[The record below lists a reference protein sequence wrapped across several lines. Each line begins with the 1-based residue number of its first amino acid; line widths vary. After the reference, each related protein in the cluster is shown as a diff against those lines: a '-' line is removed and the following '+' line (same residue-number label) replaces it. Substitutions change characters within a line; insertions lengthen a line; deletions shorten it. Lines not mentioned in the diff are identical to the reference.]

1 MCGNVTGVPFG
12 RRGKRA
18 LGWSLALVVAA
29 LTGCA
34 TASPLTPPAPS
45 ARSPTPL
52 EIAPP
57 PPPPPEASPDR
68 VIVRDSRFIVYSPQA
83 GDTLR
88 SLARDYLGDPDRY
101 WEIADFNGVDAA
113 EPGQALVIPLQR
125 RNPIGVF
132 GSGYQ
137 IVPIL
142 AYHRFGQ
149 QASKMEL
156 PVGEFAA
163 QLHHLAESGYRV
175 VRLRDVE
182 DFLAGKGALPARAV
196 VITMD
201 DGYASTYKY
210 AFPLLKQHG
219 FPATVFVYTDFIGA
233 KDALS
238 WAQMREMVA
247 SGLIDIQ
254 AHSKTHANLAN
265 RLPEESD
272 ERYRERMDVEARAP
286 RDTLERMLPVK
297 VDTFAYPYGDASD
310 VLIERLLKREY
321 RMAVTVN
328 SGGNAFFADP
338 LLLQRSMILGDQD
351 LDTFKAKLQVFREVD
366 LRSAAQPERPSTSP
380 TFTPPLTLDRPPLQ
394 PSFRWSSS
402 NAKPQSI

>member
-1 MCGNVTGVPFG
+1 VLRSLVVVTGAACRG
-12 RRGKRA
+12 RSSR
-18 LGWSLALVVAA
+18 LGWSLVFTIAA
-29 LTGCA
+29 LAGCA
-34 TASPLTPPAPS
+34 TAPPPTPPGPAPAPT
-45 ARSPTPL
+45 ARSPTPP
-52 EIAPP
+52 AVTPP
-57 PPPPPEASPDR
+57 PPPSPPKASPER
-68 VIVRDSRFIVYSPQA
+68 VIVRDARFIVYNPRS

-88 SLARDYLGDPDRY
+88 SLARDYLGDADRY
-101 WEIADFNGVDAA
+101 WEIADFNGVETA
-113 EPGQALVIPLQR
+113 EPDQPLVIPLQH

-132 GSGYQ
+132 SSGYQ

-142 AYHRFGQ
+142 AYHRFGH
-149 QASKMEL
+149 QASKMEV
-156 PVGEFAA
+156 PVEEFAE
-163 QLHHLAESGYRV
+163 QLQYLADNDYRV
-175 VRLRDVE
+175 VRLRDIE
-182 DFLAGKGALPARAV
+182 EFLAGKGALPSRAV

-219 FPATVFVYTDFIGA
+219 FPATLFVYTDFIGA
-233 KDALS
+233 RDALS

-254 AHSKTHANLAN
+254 AHSKTHANLVY
-265 RLPEESD
+265 RLPGESD
-272 ERYRERMDVEARAP
+272 ERYRDRMDVEARVP
-286 RDTLERMLPVK
+286 RATLERMLPVK

-310 VLIERLLKREY
+310 ALIERLRKREY

-366 LRSAAQPERPSTSP
+366 LR
-380 TFTPPLTLDRPPLQ
+380 
-394 PSFRWSSS
+394 
-402 NAKPQSI
+402 

>member
-1 MCGNVTGVPFG
+1 MCASALLGGRGV
-12 RRGKRA
+12 
-18 LGWSLALVVAA
+18 LGWSLAVAIA
-29 LTGCA
+29 AAAGCA
-34 TASPLTPPAPS
+34 TTPPPTPPGPAPAPL
-45 ARSPTPL
+45 ARSPSPPAVT
-52 EIAPP
+52 PP
-57 PPPPPEASPDR
+57 PPPSPPKASPDR
-68 VIVRDSRFIVYSPQA
+68 VIVRDARFIVYNPRP

-88 SLARDYLGDPDRY
+88 SLARDYLGDADRF
-101 WEIADFNGVDAA
+101 WEIADFNGVEAA
-113 EPGQALVIPLQR
+113 EPDRALVIPLER

-132 GSGYQ
+132 SNGYQ

-149 QASKMEL
+149 QASKMEV
-156 PVGEFAA
+156 PVAEFAA
-163 QLHHLAESGYRV
+163 QLQYLVDNDYRV

-182 DFLAGKGALPARAV
+182 DFLAGKGALPNRAV

-254 AHSKTHANLAN
+254 AHSKTHANLAY
-265 RLPEESD
+265 RLSGESD
-272 ERYRERMDVEARAP
+272 ERYRERMDAETRVP

-310 VLIERLLKREY
+310 VLIERLRKREY

-351 LDTFKAKLQVFREVD
+351 LDAFKAKLQIFREVD
-366 LRSAAQPERPSTSP
+366 LR
-380 TFTPPLTLDRPPLQ
+380 
-394 PSFRWSSS
+394 
-402 NAKPQSI
+402 